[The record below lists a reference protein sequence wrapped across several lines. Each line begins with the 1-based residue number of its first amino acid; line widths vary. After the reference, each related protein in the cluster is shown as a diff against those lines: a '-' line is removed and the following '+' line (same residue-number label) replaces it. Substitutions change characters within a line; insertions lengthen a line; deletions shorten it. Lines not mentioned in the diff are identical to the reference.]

1 MRIISGI
8 YRGRQFKAKAPT
20 GVRPTADAVKESIF
34 NVLNNLIDFRELSVL
49 DICAGTGALGFEA
62 LSRGA
67 EYCNF
72 IEKNP
77 RTARYISNVAAEFNI
92 PTSKYDIT
100 VQDAAK
106 ALNLLNDKYH
116 LIFFDPPYF
125 ENLYDNVLKI
135 ISEKKIMDE
144 EGIFV
149 IEYDEKVKLKIPE
162 IFSEI
167 TTKRTGSTSVA
178 YLEYSE

>member
-8 YRGRQFKAKAPT
+8 YRGRQFKAKAPS

-34 NVLNNLIDFRELSVL
+34 NVLNNLIDFNELSVL

-67 EYCNF
+67 GYCNF

-77 RTARYISNVAAEFNI
+77 RTARYISNIATEFNI
-92 PTSKYDIT
+92 PAPKYSIT
-100 VQDAAK
+100 VQDAIK
-106 ALNLLNDKYH
+106 ALVSIEDKFN

-125 ENLYDNVLKI
+125 ENLYDAVIKL
-135 ISEKKIMDE
+135 ISEKKILDE
-144 EGIFV
+144 EGVFV
-149 IEYDEKVKLKIPE
+149 IEYDEKVTFKMPE
-162 IFSEI
+162 ILTEI
-167 TTKRTGSTSVA
+167 NTKKNGSTYVG
-178 YLEYSE
+178 YYEYKV